1 MATTPFKYQAP
12 FPLGPDTTEYYLLT
26 KDYVS
31 VSEFEGTPVLKVAK
45 EGLTAMA
52 NAAFRDVSFMLRRS
66 HNEQVAKILSDPEAS
81 DNDKYVAL
89 TFLRNAEVAAKG
101 VLPFCQD
108 TGTAIIHGEKGH
120 MSMMA
125 YSKHTKILSMNG
137 GFVTNAVCD
146 SCTTVIPGAAGLK
159 EKLEKEL
166 ADLKRQN
173 AVTEMAKTARK
184 MLADEEINIP
194 DELLGHL
201 VSDNAEDTKTTV
213 ESFSK
218 LYKAAVQAA
227 VKEALKG
234 NPPKCGSG
242 GKSMTKEQIMAV
254 SNPLERQKL
263 IAENIA
269 LFQ

>member
-1 MATTPFKYQAP
+1 MINLQLFAEGEGNDNGAGDGDDGGAGAGSGDGGNEMSFDDFLGQAENRAE
-12 FPLGPDTTEYYLLT
+12 FDRRVQKAVNTAVT
-26 KDYVS
+26 KAQ
-31 VSEFEGTPVLKVAK
+31 EKW
-45 EGLTAMA
+45 
-52 NAAFRDVSFMLRRS
+52 
-66 HNEQVAKILSDPEAS
+66 Q
-81 DNDKYVAL
+81 AL
-89 TFLRNAEVAAKG
+89 TDDKLSEAEKLAKM
-101 VLPFCQD
+101 
-108 TGTAIIHGEKGH
+108 TKEEK
-120 MSMMA
+120 A
-125 YSKHTKILSMNG
+125 EYKNR
-137 GFVTNAVCD
+137 
-146 SCTTVIPGAAGLK
+146 
-159 EKLEKEL
+159 KLEKEL

-173 AVTEMAKTARK
+173 SLSEMSKTARK

-201 VSDNAEDTKTTV
+201 VSDNAEDTKTAV

-234 NPPKCGSG
+234 NSPKSGSG

>member
-1 MATTPFKYQAP
+1 MRKKYLNCKIPMNLQIFAEGGAGDGAGAEGGNGGGAGAEEQGGAAPQSFDDFLQREGNQAE
-12 FPLGPDTTEYYLLT
+12 FDRRVQKAIETAVT
-26 KDYVS
+26 KAQ
-31 VSEFEGTPVLKVAK
+31 EKW
-45 EGLTAMA
+45 
-52 NAAFRDVSFMLRRS
+52 
-66 HNEQVAKILSDPEAS
+66 Q
-81 DNDKYVAL
+81 AL
-89 TFLRNAEVAAKG
+89 TDDKLSESEKLAKMTKEEKAEYK
-101 VLPFCQD
+101 
-108 TGTAIIHGEKGH
+108 TR
-120 MSMMA
+120 
-125 YSKHTKILSMNG
+125 
-137 GFVTNAVCD
+137 
-146 SCTTVIPGAAGLK
+146 
-159 EKLEKEL
+159 KLEKEL

-173 AVTEMAKTARK
+173 SLSEMSKTARK

-194 DELLGHL
+194 DELLAHL
-201 VSDNAEDTKTTV
+201 VSDNAEDTKTAV

-234 NPPKCGSG
+234 NSPKSGSG